1 MSSRHTGR
9 CALSSRQRGQT
20 SSNLI
25 QRKFYVHLQA
35 AALSLGNWA
44 AADALHSTNPSLAW
58 HGTNINTDGQTTSCR
73 SHTDTTLVAYTCHTS
88 TNAVVAAQAERA
100 CLLPANDARRSSL
113 RCCADAC
120 SCS

>member
-9 CALSSRQRGQT
+9 CALSSRQTGQT

-44 AADALHSTNPSLAW
+44 AADALHSTNPSLVW
-58 HGTNINTDGQTTSCR
+58 HGTNINTDGKQP
-73 SHTDTTLVAYTCHTS
+73 L
-88 TNAVVAAQAERA
+88 VVATPTQHW
-100 CLLPANDARRSSL
+100 
-113 RCCADAC
+113 
-120 SCS
+120 